1 MDLRGGTILFAVIA
15 LMMTAHGASTYASA
29 DELLRVEGYLFR
41 WSPPVSGSVRTVTYA
56 TLTQPYLIST
66 GKSIASPNNCGSMNP
81 LSAITANSTGISP
94 AQIGHELQSA
104 FAAWEVAAN
113 LHFVEVGDTSQADI
127 IIGST
132 VEPTGRAFTNL
143 SYRPAP
149 DSSLAVEPVAEID
162 QAFICLNPD
171 KGWKVGFDGNLDIYD
186 LRHTFIHEI
195 GHAIGLDHPANSGSM
210 MAFRY
215 DESIK
220 RLQQSDISAV
230 QMLYGPKSQTK

>member
-1 MDLRGGTILFAVIA
+1 MDLRGGQTFFAIIA
-15 LMMTAHGASTYASA
+15 WMISANVASSCASA

-41 WSPPVSGSVRTVTYA
+41 WSPPLWGSVRTVTYA
-56 TLTQPYLIST
+56 TLTSPYLIPAE
-66 GKSIASPNNCGSMNP
+66 KSIASPNNCGAMKP
-81 LSAITANSTGISP
+81 LSEITANSAGISSD
-94 AQIGHELQSA
+94 QIDHELRSA
-104 FAAWEVAAN
+104 FAAWETAAN
-113 LHFVEVGDTSQADI
+113 LHFVEVNDTSQADI

-132 VEPTGRAFTNL
+132 VEPAGRAFTNL
-143 SYRPAP
+143 SYHAAE
-149 DSSLAVEPVAEID
+149 DELASDPVAEID

-195 GHAIGLDHPANSGSM
+195 GHAIGLDHPAASGSM

-215 DESIK
+215 DERVK

-230 QMLYGPKSQTK
+230 QMLYGPKFPIK